1 VPIES
6 AVRIAC
12 ATTTVMSAFVWF
24 VARRT
29 RPVREGRLAFVA
41 LGAALWIEA
50 SLVVGESSRA
60 GWLGPTATVIR
71 ITAAGVLFVA
81 LALELRRR
89 SGRSRL
95 VLRTLTWL
103 VGLSFVA
110 DTLLHRAQPPFLTF
124 GTPALALLSWT
135 LVVLLLRE
143 LLDTDH
149 AEASLAV
156 AMRERSAAL
165 NRAQAELAEAEK
177 LASVG
182 LVAAGVAHEINNPAA
197 YAVANLAELRESLR
211 GLRAQRRAL
220 LAGAAADLDVAR
232 IAADAQ
238 EADAVADDQLRD
250 ALDGLLRIRDIV
262 AELNGLA
269 QREPLEPEPVHL
281 ARVVEAGVALARPT
295 VRRRAE
301 LALALATVPPVLGH
315 AGKLSQV
322 VINLLV
328 NAAEAIPDHDER
340 RGRIDVRT
348 STLDDFVVLEVS
360 DDGRGIPPEQLGE
373 IFRPLYTTKRA
384 GTGLGLAISR
394 RIVEA
399 HGGRVEV
406 ESVVGEGTTFR
417 VVLPAHLSEL
427 RAPTPSSSPPPRIPA
442 PPVTPPS
449 RRPATPPVAA
459 PARPAPPGAVSE
471 PRPLVL
477 LVDDEALLLKILARF
492 LSRSHRVLTAR
503 TADEALALLRDGTT
517 PDLLVCDLVM
527 PGKTGADFYAAL
539 AGERPELLSRITFIS
554 GGDRDPRLD
563 AFRRGV
569 DRPILSKPLDPEA
582 LLAHLQDQLEA
593 RRASPPAAS

>member
-1 VPIES
+1 
-6 AVRIAC
+6 
-12 ATTTVMSAFVWF
+12 
-24 VARRT
+24 
-29 RPVREGRLAFVA
+29 
-41 LGAALWIEA
+41 
-50 SLVVGESSRA
+50 
-60 GWLGPTATVIR
+60 
-71 ITAAGVLFVA
+71 
-81 LALELRRR
+81 
-89 SGRSRL
+89 
-95 VLRTLTWL
+95 
-103 VGLSFVA
+103 
-110 DTLLHRAQPPFLTF
+110 
-124 GTPALALLSWT
+124 
-135 LVVLLLRE
+135 
-143 LLDTDH
+143 
-149 AEASLAV
+149 
-156 AMRERSAAL
+156 
-165 NRAQAELAEAEK
+165 
-177 LASVG
+177 
-182 LVAAGVAHEINNPAA
+182 
-197 YAVANLAELRESLR
+197 
-211 GLRAQRRAL
+211 
-220 LAGAAADLDVAR
+220 
-232 IAADAQ
+232 
-238 EADAVADDQLRD
+238 
-250 ALDGLLRIRDIV
+250 
-262 AELNGLA
+262 
-269 QREPLEPEPVHL
+269 
-281 ARVVEAGVALARPT
+281 
-295 VRRRAE
+295 
-301 LALALATVPPVLGH
+301 
-315 AGKLSQV
+315 
-322 VINLLV
+322 V